1 MSNRLKQAEERKPCN
16 AARIMSIN
24 QALHGHYDCPIKGK
38 IYVPLDCR
46 RKRCPMLKKERR

>member
-16 AARIMSIN
+16 SARIISIN
-24 QALHGHYDCPIKGK
+24 LALHGHYDCPIKGK